1 VDRVA
6 NWHCMLHAMVRDPN
20 FSSLT
25 PYLSLG
31 VYYVTDARESAVFAA
46 QRLISAPVVLCRLLP
61 KDRMEPSACLRC
73 RRIQVVK
80 PSSKDEQKKEE
91 AIRHSS
97 PDVRSLF

>member
-1 VDRVA
+1 VCWLLHHVDRVA

-46 QRLISAPVVLCRLLP
+46 QRLIFRSGGSVSITAKRSYGAISLP
-61 KDRMEPSACLRC
+61 
-73 RRIQVVK
+73 
-80 PSSKDEQKKEE
+80 
-91 AIRHSS
+91 
-97 PDVRSLF
+97 